1 MLFGCANCEQSMTTK
16 KKESSHRASVKMD
29 FAPMPNFI
37 RHNPGLILRKKKT
50 KDTKDTKKTTA
61 KRVPYIFVEFTQTAG
76 GTADI
81 SYVIADG
88 FSGLAGDRYSNSNN
102 SNPSLFNTPLL
113 FDDSLSVTGI
123 TRGASKGEV
132 EICGTDATT
141 TAMTHAWV
149 SQQRN
154 DPDKD
159 VTWVEIR

>member
-50 KDTKDTKKTTA
+50 KDTKKTTA
-61 KRVPYIFVEFTQTAG
+61 KRVPYIFVEFTEIG
-76 GTADI
+76 GGATDI
-81 SYVIADG
+81 TYVIADRY
-88 FSGLAGDRYSNSNN
+88 SGLTGARYSKSNN

>member
-16 KKESSHRASVKMD
+16 KKDSSQRGGVKMG

-37 RHNPGLILRKKKT
+37 RHNSGLILRKKKT
-50 KDTKDTKKTTA
+50 KDTKKTTA
-61 KRVPYIFVEFTQTAG
+61 RSVAHIFVEFTKNAG
-76 GTADI
+76 GTADV

-88 FSGLAGDRYSNSNN
+88 FSGLEGDRYSKSSN

-132 EICGTDATT
+132 EIRGTDPTT
-141 TAMTHAWV
+141 TATTHAWV

-159 VTWVEIR
+159 VTWVQIS